1 MENKVL
7 VLILLLLTLSGM
19 AFPEKVLVA
28 PLVAYDGDGNSVEL
42 DGNPSENVYETI
54 SGYWFDGLLEFV
66 RLPADSYGQ
75 IYTAL
80 DANRAC
86 EAENAEYILFG
97 YVQKLDDRWL
107 AAVKLYDCGAKKIS
121 GEFFSADDSAHY
133 GRLIANLCSNVMDGL
148 AESAGIPF
156 GGKRRERN
164 RPFEARLPVSA
175 FYWTPVEE
183 GWSSRLTGIC
193 GGGLGIHV
201 FPPQPKLSVMGKTVD
216 FSMRPTFSFSWGI
229 NTDGSY
235 PLDYKGISFSLPV
248 RTDFHFNSRNS
259 IYAGVGVY
267 YEIELI
273 AVKPK
278 YEDAMNVR
286 QKIFGL
292 EPLIGYE
299 FKAGNLVAL
308 FSEVLADFHLNGD
321 GFVAL
326 KNSLGIS
333 FLLGGGA
340 KS

>member
-97 YVQKLDDRWL
+97 YVQKLEDRWFS
-107 AAVKLYDCGAKKIS
+107 AVKLYDCKSKKIS
-121 GEFFSADDSAHY
+121 REFFSADDSVHY
-133 GRLIANLCSNVMDGL
+133 GRFIENLCSNILEGIIDESGISFDGKL
-148 AESAGIPF
+148 
-156 GGKRRERN
+156 KERT
-164 RPFEARLPVSA
+164 RPFEARLPVSG
-175 FYWTPVEE
+175 FYWTPV
-183 GWSSRLTGIC
+183 GDDWTSRMTGIV
-193 GGGLGIHV
+193 GGSIGLHL
-201 FPPQPKLSVMGKTVD
+201 FPCQPKLLPAQKLVD